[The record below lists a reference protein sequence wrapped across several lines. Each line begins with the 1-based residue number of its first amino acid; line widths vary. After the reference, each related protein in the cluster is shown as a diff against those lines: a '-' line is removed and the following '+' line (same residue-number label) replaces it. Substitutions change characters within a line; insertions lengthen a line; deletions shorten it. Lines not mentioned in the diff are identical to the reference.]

1 MGVRGCWDWR
11 KWESD
16 DTRCRGVSFGGVW
29 VGELGEQVMDGLVE
43 GVVEG

>member
-16 DTRCRGVSFGGVW
+16 DARCRGVSFGDVW
-29 VGELGEQVMDGLVE
+29 IGELGEQVMDGLVE